1 MKLKSWPNILEP
13 YSMKHFLLIIFLINA
28 SIACSQSEETEIWQ
42 PVPKTVYSKTDSTP
56 PSDAIILFDG
66 SDFSNWETWGSK
78 KPEWIINDDGSMT
91 VVNGKGS
98 IFSKES
104 FGSVQLH
111 IEWRTGTKDIDKHK
125 NQSRSNSGV
134 FLQKNYEVQILDS
147 YNNPTYV
154 NGQAGSVYKQHIPLV
169 NASRKPGEWQS
180 YDIIFTAPK
189 FINKKLEKPG
199 FFTVFHNGVLIQNH
213 VEIKGTTTNVGNP
226 KYSAHGDAPIM
237 LQDHCCVPL
246 SFRNIWVRKLE

>member
-1 MKLKSWPNILEP
+1 MGNL
-13 YSMKHFLLIIFLINA
+13 
-28 SIACSQSEETEIWQ
+28 
-42 PVPKTVYSKTDSTP
+42 
-56 PSDAIILFDG
+56 
-66 SDFSNWETWGSK
+66 GSK

-189 FINKKLEKPG
+189 FINKK
-199 FFTVFHNGVLIQNH
+199 T
-213 VEIKGTTTNVGNP
+213 
-226 KYSAHGDAPIM
+226 
-237 LQDHCCVPL
+237 
-246 SFRNIWVRKLE
+246 RKTWIFYCFS